1 MTRHQAPGVRASYVD
16 LTIDAGVVWVAS
28 VQGTVSMGG
37 AVGGS
42 AATSNALVAGHV
54 VILLDE
60 ANQPVLGLDGEP
72 IMVMIDERGNYT
84 VPDVFSGRYRL
95 AFASSV
101 EAARLGLYSFVSDT
115 MTVHAGGAEPM
126 KAPTVDARLVLG
138 MRLPA
143 TGYDGAGA
151 ASLAVLMLGVGLAA
165 WLAADRRRRRVL

>member
-1 MTRHQAPGVRASYVD
+1 M
-16 LTIDAGVVWVAS
+16 
-28 VQGTVSMGG
+28 
-37 AVGGS
+37 
-42 AATSNALVAGHV
+42 

-72 IMVMIDERGNYT
+72 IMVMTDQRGNYT
-84 VPDVFSGRYRL
+84 LPDVFSGRYRL

-101 EAARLGLYSFVSDT
+101 DAARLGLYSFVSDT

-151 ASLAVLMLGVGLAA
+151 ASNHYGRGS
-165 WLAADRRRRRVL
+165 